1 MAIRTFAFAS
11 LLLLWSGLV
20 AGLTSTLQQV
30 TNFGTNPTNVGMYVY
45 KPTSVSSSP
54 ALIVAIHYCTG
65 TAQAYFNG
73 SPYAQLADQYGFIVI
88 YPSSPNS
95 GTCWDVSSK
104 KSLTHDGGGDST
116 GIASMVAYAKTQ
128 YGVNPDQVFVTG
140 SSSGGMM
147 TNVLAATYPDVF
159 KAGIVYSGVGA
170 GCFVSASGGVDAWN
184 STCSS
189 GQSTASA
196 AQWAA
201 VVHNMYPGY
210 TGAYP
215 RMQEYHGTADSTLNY
230 ANLAEEVKQWAGVH
244 GYDASAP
251 AQVLQNTPLSG
262 YTKSI
267 YGPNLQ
273 GISAAGVGH
282 TVPIQGTEDLK
293 WFGIIGGSG
302 TTAPSGPTTT
312 APGSTTTAPVTTTS
326 SAAGA
331 TQTKWGQCGG
341 TGYNGPTTCA
351 SGLTCVAVSPP
362 YYYQCQ

>member
-1 MAIRTFAFAS
+1 
-11 LLLLWSGLV
+11 
-20 AGLTSTLQQV
+20 
-30 TNFGTNPTNVGMYVY
+30 
-45 KPTSVSSSP
+45 
-54 ALIVAIHYCTG
+54 
-65 TAQAYFNG
+65 
-73 SPYAQLADQYGFIVI
+73 
-88 YPSSPNS
+88 
-95 GTCWDVSSK
+95 
-104 KSLTHDGGGDST
+104 
-116 GIASMVAYAKTQ
+116 
-128 YGVNPDQVFVTG
+128 
-140 SSSGGMM
+140 MM

-201 VVHNMYPGY
+201 VVHDMYPGY

-302 TTAPSGPTTT
+302 TTAPTGPTTT

-331 TQTKWGQCGG
+331 TQTRWGQCGG
-341 TGYNGPTTCA
+341 SSSALCSRKSISA
-351 SGLTCVAVSPP
+351 DVDA
-362 YYYQCQ
+362 